1 MKNKNPNL
9 YYKNRNRH
17 FYTFCCL
24 TNDNVHNSHTMFLF
38 IRLRNE
44 IKPRLVHADS
54 PEQHAKALSTSSK
67 AKSPKG
73 GHQRQRRFPQ
83 NVMVSTP
90 KIIRAKIRGSLLVFM
105 FKSCIHCLNPNGFF
119 YLQKPLAPQNCHPG
133 KAPNCAFLLLSI
145 EFVFHCVLSKEQESS
160 ATGYPQ
166 NHEDCSNSC
175 AISMN
180 IVCSSSMLQL
190 LSCVRSRRRISSQP
204 TIQIFRNPSIPSK
217 TKLGKK
223 GGKILTRLKQ
233 EAESAQTSILV
244 NRFRFSCSPTAD

>member
-1 MKNKNPNL
+1 MSHVSIFALLMIWLSKRFQRYWDSETKKNSEDLISELYYKIPNRLSFLLKLYDYRRVSETLGLGNKKEQMKNKNPNL

-119 YLQKPLAPQNCHPG
+119 YLQKPLAP
-133 KAPNCAFLLLSI
+133 
-145 EFVFHCVLSKEQESS
+145 
-160 ATGYPQ
+160 
-166 NHEDCSNSC
+166 
-175 AISMN
+175 
-180 IVCSSSMLQL
+180 
-190 LSCVRSRRRISSQP
+190 
-204 TIQIFRNPSIPSK
+204 
-217 TKLGKK
+217 
-223 GGKILTRLKQ
+223 
-233 EAESAQTSILV
+233 
-244 NRFRFSCSPTAD
+244 